1 MPDKIKRALVSVWDK
16 RGLQKFATELARCG
30 IEIISTGGTAKFL
43 KEKGLPV
50 REISDLT
57 GFPELFEGRVKTL
70 HPKVHGGI
78 LFRRDSNE
86 HVAQAKKNGVEAID
100 LVVVNLY
107 PFEQVA
113 GRESTTLQE
122 AIENIDIGGPAMLRA
137 AAKNHQHVA
146 VVVEPEDYDA
156 VAAEIAKSGSIP
168 ETMMRSLALKAF
180 ARTSSYDAAICRY
193 LSEKH
198 GVDEFPDFLEMRFER
213 AYDLR
218 YGENPSQKA
227 TAYRIL
233 GRTSIFESRIYEGSK
248 KMSYNNF
255 LDASSAFSLIREFKD
270 EVATVILKHNNPCGG
285 AEGRTL
291 EESYMRAHQ
300 SDPESSFGGIVAFS
314 RRLDVATAKAI
325 GSKYLEVILAPGFEP
340 EALEIL
346 KQKESRRILDVTNLW
361 DMSAERAVEFR
372 YIVGGMLYQGRDPG
386 IYDKAA
392 TKVVTKRQPTSEQL
406 EDAYFAS
413 KFTKHIKSN
422 AIAIARERQL
432 VGVGAGQM
440 SRVDACNIA
449 IDKARRHG
457 FALEGTVASS
467 DAFFP
472 FRDGIDALAKAGI
485 ACVVQPGGSVKDPE
499 VIAAADE
506 LGISMVF
513 TGRRHFKH

>member
-1 MPDKIKRALVSVWDK
+1 
-16 RGLQKFATELARCG
+16 
-30 IEIISTGGTAKFL
+30 
-43 KEKGLPV
+43 
-50 REISDLT
+50 
-57 GFPELFEGRVKTL
+57 
-70 HPKVHGGI
+70 
-78 LFRRDSNE
+78 
-86 HVAQAKKNGVEAID
+86 
-100 LVVVNLY
+100 
-107 PFEQVA
+107 
-113 GRESTTLQE
+113 
-122 AIENIDIGGPAMLRA
+122 
-137 AAKNHQHVA
+137 
-146 VVVEPEDYDA
+146 
-156 VAAEIAKSGSIP
+156 
-168 ETMMRSLALKAF
+168 
-180 ARTSSYDAAICRY
+180 
-193 LSEKH
+193 
-198 GVDEFPDFLEMRFER
+198 
-213 AYDLR
+213 
-218 YGENPSQKA
+218 
-227 TAYRIL
+227 
-233 GRTSIFESRIYEGSK
+233 
-248 KMSYNNF
+248 
-255 LDASSAFSLIREFKD
+255 
-270 EVATVILKHNNPCGG
+270 
-285 AEGRTL
+285 
-291 EESYMRAHQ
+291 
-300 SDPESSFGGIVAFS
+300 
-314 RRLDVATAKAI
+314 
-325 GSKYLEVILAPGFEP
+325 
-340 EALEIL
+340 
-346 KQKESRRILDVTNLW
+346 
-361 DMSAERAVEFR
+361 MSAERAVEFR